1 MATMPNLSGGFDF
14 HIPTG
19 VTDAAKRVREAVP
32 SLGTILGGA
41 VVLGFFGP
49 YLLMAAATVV
59 TVATGYMTLFRKHS
73 GKPYV
78 PYGQ

>member
-1 MATMPNLSGGFDF
+1 
-14 HIPTG
+14 
-19 VTDAAKRVREAVP
+19 
-32 SLGTILGGA
+32 LGGA